1 MKKISLDIET
11 FSSVDLSKAGVYKY
25 ADSED
30 FEILLFAYS
39 VDDGDV
45 KVVDLLSGEK
55 IPSEVFNGLLDESV
69 SKWAFNA
76 NFERVCLSKY
86 LGKNLSPNSWYCS
99 MVWAAYLGLP
109 LSLSMVGD
117 VLGLEKRKLIEGK
130 SLIRYFC
137 MPSTPT
143 KSNGFRKR
151 NYPKDDLYKWK
162 RFIEYNKRDVET
174 EMLIQKK
181 LYAFLVP
188 DFEWKNYHLD
198 QRINDRGILLDSEFV
213 KAAIFIA
220 TKDREEKIKESIRI
234 TRLENPN
241 SPMQLKEW
249 LLSQGVKTESLTK
262 KDVDE
267 LIKTQE
273 GLVLEVLKLR
283 RELSKSSIKKYLSM
297 DLVKGSDDR
306 ARGLIQFYGA
316 NRTGRYSGR
325 LIQVQNLP
333 RNYLK
338 DLKLARDIV
347 KRRDIETLEMLFG
360 SVSQTLSELI
370 RTAFFPSLGKLFI
383 VSDFAAIEARV
394 LAWLAG
400 EKWRIEAFKNGE
412 DIYCA
417 SASKMFGVVVK
428 KNGENGHLRQKGKIS
443 ELALGYN
450 GSVGALKA
458 MGAIDMGIEEDELQG
473 LVDSWRE
480 SNSEIVRLWWDID
493 RIVKDVVKAKTK
505 IKYKNLV
512 FSYEKGILF
521 IKLPSGRR
529 LSYIKPK
536 IGINRFGGESIT
548 YEGLSSSKKWER
560 IESYGGKFVENIVQA
575 IARDILAEAMIRLDK
590 EGFEIV
596 MHVHDEVVIES
607 EEKHLEKVKE
617 IMNQRPS
624 WALDLIL
631 DCDAYVC
638 EFYQKD

>member
-39 VDDGDV
+39 IDDGDV
-45 KVVDLLSGEK
+45 KVVDLVNGEK
-55 IPSEVFNGLLDESV
+55 IPNEIINGILDEKV

-109 LSLSMVGD
+109 LSLSMVGE
-117 VLGLEKRKLIEGK
+117 VLGLEKRKLLEGK

-143 KSNGFRKR
+143 KTNGFRKR
-151 NYPKDDLYKWK
+151 NYPQDDLYKWE

-181 LYAFLVP
+181 LSAFQVP
-188 DFEWKNYHLD
+188 DFEWDNYHLD

-220 TKDREEKIKESIRI
+220 TKDKEEKIKESIKI
-234 TRLENPN
+234 TGLENPN

-273 GLVLEVLKLR
+273 GVVLEVLKLR

-370 RTAFFPSLGKLFI
+370 RTAFFPSRGKLFI

-480 SNSEIVRLWWDID
+480 SNSEIVGLWWDVD
-493 RIVKDVVKAKTK
+493 RIVKDVIKAKTK

-607 EEKHLEKVKE
+607 EEKYLEKVKA
-617 IMNQRPS
+617 IMKQRPS